1 MMVDKIKSG
10 PIKGAKVVQTLL
22 LDEWEIWTGMSS
34 DKRGFISAR
43 NRYPIPEN
51 TITQISYDFLIKEL
65 GDAKNGIEFD
75 LFDRPKNGKR
85 EKFTVKIM
93 RSGFEEVK
101 K

>member
-1 MMVDKIKSG
+1 MIDKIKPG

-22 LDEWEIWTGMSS
+22 LDEWEIWTGMHA

-65 GDAKNGIEFD
+65 GEAKNGIEFD
-75 LFDRPKNGKR
+75 LFDRPRNGKH

-93 RSGFEEVK
+93 RNGFEEVK